1 MVNHSHGDYV
11 GPGNI
16 RHGGGGGSASRE
28 WYYETVNLCYRQSIY
43 SKLLV
48 V

>member
-16 RHGGGGGSASRE
+16 RHGGGGAVPLVSGIMKQLICVTDSLFI
-28 WYYETVNLCYRQSIY
+28 VNYW
-43 SKLLV
+43 
-48 V
+48 